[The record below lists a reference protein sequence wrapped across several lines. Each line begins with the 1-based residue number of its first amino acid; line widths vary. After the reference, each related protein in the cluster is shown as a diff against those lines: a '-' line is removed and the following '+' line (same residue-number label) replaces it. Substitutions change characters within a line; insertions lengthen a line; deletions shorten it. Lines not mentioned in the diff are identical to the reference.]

1 MGLSD
6 RVRVFFSAIR
16 SIWSSDTDKVA
27 ANQAIT
33 SDLAKFLIDMSNFK
47 DKNESQIIEQIY
59 KMEPEVGGASDRI
72 STMIGEAFKGYILK
86 NVKEKIDSNEQAMVD
101 KANDIY
107 EEIDTRDWVE
117 AFADILM
124 MHGNLYTHED
134 PKTLSIEVLPNERV
148 TLLDNL
154 TRLKNA
160 GTTVINQANFLVID
174 EGESTEKIY
183 YPKEFKI
190 TRYKNTPLYAEDN
203 CGRSTYGIYSIS
215 PMHRTILPV
224 WRKRQLSIIDILWRA
239 KSVPREHHKFDANM
253 FNMGNYTGTL
263 DQRRTA
269 ARADAEAQMKTYA
282 DNIKKQ
288 APDMGYVGLDSID
301 ISIVE
306 PKGASYMD
314 PNKAVDQLDG
324 QLFIAMTTPRSI
336 LAGGGGQGGGGR
348 GSYATELMVS
358 NYVMMK
364 ITQMSRK
371 IKPLILGNI
380 RKRLLKVNSSWP
392 VDKLDVKIDLVLA
405 NSKLE
410 LFRQAAIMGQLEAYT
425 EDEVREYTGYAKLRD
440 DQRPHILRKKAKV
453 STPAGTQTPE
463 TGHSDNQ
470 HATDPGT
477 ASFQDSQKR

>member
-1 MGLSD
+1 MGLGD
-6 RVRVFFSAIR
+6 RVRVFFSAVR

-33 SDLAKFLIDMSNFK
+33 SDLAKFLIDLSNFK
-47 DKNESQIIEQIY
+47 DKNESQVIEQIY

-86 NVKEKIDSNEQAMVD
+86 NVGEKLQKPEEDMLA

-124 MHGNLYTHED
+124 MHGNLYTRED

-148 TLLDNL
+148 TLLDSL
-154 TRLKNA
+154 TRLKDA
-160 GTTVINQANFLVID
+160 GLTVINRANYLVID

-183 YPKEFKI
+183 YPNEFKI
-190 TRYKNTPLYAEDN
+190 TKYKNTPLYAEDN
-203 CGRSTYGIYSIS
+203 CGRQTFGIYSIS

-269 ARADAEAQMKTYA
+269 ARTDAEAQMKIYA

-288 APDMGYVGLDSID
+288 APDMGYVGLNSIE
-301 ISIVE
+301 IGMIE

-371 IKPLILGNI
+371 IKPMILSNVK
-380 RKRLLKVNSSWP
+380 KRLLRVNPAWP
-392 VDKLDVKIDLVLA
+392 IDKLDVKIDLVLA

-410 LFRQAAIMGQLEAYT
+410 LFRQAAIMGTLGAYT
-425 EDEVREYTGYAKLRD
+425 EDEIREFTGFAKLRE
-440 DQRPHILRKKAKV
+440 DQRSHLLSTKGKA

-463 TGHSDNQ
+463 SSHSDNQ

-477 ASFQDSQKR
+477 ASFQATQSG

>member
-1 MGLSD
+1 MGLGD
-6 RVRVFFSAIR
+6 RVRVFFSAVR
-16 SIWSSDTDKVA
+16 SIWSTNTDKVA

-33 SDLAKFLIDMSNFK
+33 SDLAKFLIDLSNFK
-47 DKNESQIIEQIY
+47 DKNESQVIEQIY

-86 NVKEKIDSNEQAMVD
+86 DVEEKLEKSEEEMLA

-107 EEIDTRDWVE
+107 EEVDTRDWVE

-124 MHGNLYTHED
+124 MHGNLYTYEN
-134 PKTLSIEVLPNERV
+134 PKTLSIEVLPNERI

-154 TRLKNA
+154 NRRQDA
-160 GTTVINQANFLVID
+160 GTTVINLVNYLVID
-174 EGESTEKIY
+174 EGENTEKIY
-183 YPKEFKI
+183 YPNEFKI
-190 TRYKNTPLYAEDN
+190 TKYKNTPLYAEDN
-203 CGRSTYGIYSIS
+203 CGRQTYGIYSIS

-239 KSVPREHHKFDANM
+239 KSVPREHHKFNAEM

-269 ARADAEAQMKTYA
+269 ARADAESQMKIYA

-336 LAGGGGQGGGGR
+336 LAGGGGSAGGGR

-371 IKPLILGNI
+371 IKPLILGNV
-380 RKRLLKVNSSWP
+380 RKRLLRINPAWP

-410 LFRQAAIMGQLEAYT
+410 IFREAAIMGGLGIYT
-425 EDEVREYTGYAKLRD
+425 EDELRDFTGYDKMRE
-440 DQRPHILRKKAKV
+440 DQRDHLVNTKGKV
-453 STPAGTQTPE
+453 SAPAG
-463 TGHSDNQ
+463 
-470 HATDPGT
+470 A
-477 ASFQDSQKR
+477 R